1 MGGAIQNSFKL
12 RGAPSPQFASASNYG
27 PLSAPFNAGG
37 QAPRRR
43 QRPSISVRKRPVLN
57 STGAP
62 NLQTLNDYDDYYGG
76 VPAIEDIISEDE
88 VLEERDPAFLDCKI
102 SLFSKTYLRGE
113 NFSLDITNT
122 DMPIR

>member
-1 MGGAIQNSFKL
+1 MRYPIKINVVMYLIASTNFK
-12 RGAPSPQFASASNYG
+12 
-27 PLSAPFNAGG
+27 
-37 QAPRRR
+37 
-43 QRPSISVRKRPVLN
+43 
-57 STGAP
+57 GAP

-122 DMPIR
+122 DMPIKAYKGLAIKDLSEGNKYKY